1 MLFKLRCPIFQL
13 ASCLYNAFSK
23 FKTGSHT
30 ANPLRVISFLITH
43 IGTMLAKLRV
53 LVSMNNS
60 IYDSSL
66 WVGTPTM
73 NFFHVQCETIPIL
86 LNS

>member
-1 MLFKLRCPIFQL
+1 MLFKLRCPIFQV
-13 ASCLYNAFSK
+13 ASCLYNAFSRL
-23 FKTGSHT
+23 KTGLCT
-30 ANPLRVISFLITH
+30 VNPLRVISFLITH
-43 IGTMLAKLRV
+43 IDTMLAKLRV
-53 LVSMNNS
+53 LVSMKNS
-60 IYDSSL
+60 IYDSAL